1 MARKRRRTKRRS
13 ALLEGF
19 EREGRI
25 QALRTVMFH
34 NAVSACAGLN
44 VTDFN
49 CINLLSMEGP
59 LTTGEIAQRT
69 GLTRGGAV
77 TTMID
82 RLEAAGYV
90 RRERDTAD
98 RRRVI
103 VQLVPEKVF
112 PSIVPLFDGFNAA
125 WGEFLEEYDDEQ
137 LELLL
142 RYLARTNELLH
153 RVTLELQQSS

>member
-1 MARKRRRTKRRS
+1 MARGRRRTKRRD
-13 ALLEGF
+13 ALLEAF
-19 EREGRI
+19 EREGRV

-34 NAVSACAGLN
+34 NAVSARAGLN

-49 CINLLSMEGP
+49 CVNLLSMEGP
-59 LTTGEIAQRT
+59 LTAGEIAQRT

-98 RRRVI
+98 RRRVL
-103 VQLVPEKVF
+103 VQVVPEKVF
-112 PSIVPLFDGFNAA
+112 PNIVPLFDGFNAA
-125 WGEFLEEYDDEQ
+125 WGELLDGYGDEE
-137 LELLL
+137 LSLLL
-142 RYLARTNELLH
+142 TYLNRTNDLLH
-153 RVTLELQQSS
+153 SVTLELQRGS